1 MMGSGGL
8 IVMDEDTCMVDIAKF
23 FLEFTVDESCGKCS
37 PCRIGTVRLLEILN
51 KITSGNGEMEDLD
64 KLEELANYIKSASLC
79 ALGQRAP
86 NPILSTLHFFR
97 DEYIA
102 HIVDKKC
109 PAGVCKKLLSYEI
122 DPEKCRGCTLCA
134 RNCPAGAIT
143 GKVKEPH
150 VINKE
155 KCVKCGACIE
165 KCKFGA
171 ISKK

>member
-1 MMGSGGL
+1 
-8 IVMDEDTCMVDIAKF
+8 
-23 FLEFTVDESCGKCS
+23 
-37 PCRIGTVRLLEILN
+37 
-51 KITSGNGEMEDLD
+51 MEDLD

-79 ALGQRAP
+79 ALGQTAP